1 MFNNNWSTEQIEQEL
16 STMNADGRK
25 AAPTDVADPSYEAHL
40 SSAPSQDAAAV
51 LAKVT
56 DLLENQSLFKSEVR
70 TLRDEIAA
78 LRQEREQDQ
87 ARYDETA
94 FSMEREL
101 GELRQAKADL
111 ESLLASGRIRNGRAA
126 SAPEFPDEKY
136 LARPLV
142 IRTQQSEY
150 LGVLGKVRKHFAL
163 RDFVYLVET
172 NANGRKVDLVWEKQ
186 DKLWSLLVTLEE
198 NGQEQH
204 FVLVT
209 QMTTTPSKNIVTEIV
224 RLNVNG
230 ADVPDSLLLSLFKK
244 IKDTFDRQ
252 SQ

>member
-1 MFNNNWSTEQIEQEL
+1 MFNSNWSTEQIEQEL
-16 STMNADGRK
+16 SATVKGERRTDG
-25 AAPTDVADPSYEAHL
+25 PDPAFEPPL
-40 SSAPSQDAAAV
+40 SGGGGQDAAAV
-51 LAKVT
+51 LSKVT

-78 LRQEREQDQ
+78 LRKERRQDQ
-87 ARYDETA
+87 ARYNDAVTA
-94 FSMEREL
+94 MEREL
-101 GELRQAKADL
+101 DELRQAKADL
-111 ESLLASGRIRNGRAA
+111 EKLMGAGRSFSGKGAGF
-126 SAPEFPDEKY
+126 PQFPDEKY

-172 NANGRKVDLVWEKQ
+172 NAHGRKVDLSWERKGEQ
-186 DKLWSLLVTLEE
+186 WSLVVILLEPD
-198 NGQEQH
+198 QEQH
-204 FVLVT
+204 FILVT
-209 QMTTTPSKNIVTEIV
+209 QQTVTPSKNVVTEIV

-230 ADVPDSLLLSLFKK
+230 QDVPDSLLLSLFKK
-244 IKDTFDRQ
+244 IKDTFDQQ

>member
-16 STMNADGRK
+16 TTLGGARGTDRADGHGSRMSGGV
-25 AAPTDVADPSYEAHL
+25 P
-40 SSAPSQDAAAV
+40 QDAAAV

-70 TLRDEIAA
+70 TLRDEIAT
-78 LRQEREQDQ
+78 LRHERKQDQ
-87 ARYDETA
+87 VRYENVV
-94 FSMEREL
+94 SVMEREL
-101 GELRQAKADL
+101 EELRRTKADL
-111 ESLLASGRIRNGRAA
+111 ESLMASGRFYSKKAA
-126 SAPEFPDEKY
+126 TTPQFPDEKY
-136 LARPLV
+136 LACPLV

-172 NANGRKVDLVWEKQ
+172 NANGRSVDLAWEKQ
-186 DKLWSLLVTLEE
+186 GKLWSLRVSLHE
-198 NGQEQH
+198 NGLEQH

-209 QMTTTPSKNIVTEIV
+209 QKTITPSKNVVAEIV